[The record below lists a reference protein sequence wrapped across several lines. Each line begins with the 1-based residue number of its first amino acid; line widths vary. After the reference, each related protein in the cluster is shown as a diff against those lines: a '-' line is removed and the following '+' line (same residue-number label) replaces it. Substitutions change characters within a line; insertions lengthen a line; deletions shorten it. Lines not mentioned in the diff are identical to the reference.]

1 MDAIQIQQLF
11 IEQVKQRSPDQKL
24 WVDQLAEV
32 LSISKPA
39 AYKRINGSTALSL
52 DDIVRLM
59 DVYQLSF
66 DAIAIPERKNI
77 PFQFP
82 FIFNKINSFF
92 DYVSTLKASVQRLA
106 SIPNS
111 TVWYATSELPFF
123 YYFFFPDLTYFKFY
137 MYARTVWDIPSY
149 KKMKINL
156 SEFASEHLLKKEI
169 EAVQSAYFGI
179 PGLEFWNESFLL
191 NTLNQIKYFLSSG
204 LFEKPDESLV
214 LCDRLTD
221 LMRHASAVAESGKK
235 FMINGRP
242 TEHSPDITMFYNE
255 IAHTSNI
262 ALVSAPSISAV
273 LTAYDN
279 PNFILSDDERLVKYT
294 REWFERVKHSSQNI
308 SRDSERA
315 RMSFFARIQH
325 KIELTREEL
334 KAIISRLS

>member
-1 MDAIQIQQLF
+1 MDALHIQQLL

-52 DDIVRLM
+52 DDIVRIM
-59 DVYQLSF
+59 DAYQLSF
-66 DAIAIPERKNI
+66 DAVAIPEERNI
-77 PFQFP
+77 GFQFP
-82 FIFNKINSFF
+82 FLTNKINSFL
-92 DYVSTLKASVQRLA
+92 DYVGPLKESVQRLA
-106 SIPNS
+106 SIPNA

-137 MYARTVWDIPSY
+137 MYARTVWDIPAY

-156 SEFASEHLLKKEI
+156 SDFASEHLIKKEVDAI
-169 EAVQSAYFGI
+169 QDAYFSI
-179 PGLEFWNESFLL
+179 PGLEFWNENFLQ

-204 LFEKPDESLV
+204 LFEKPEDAIV

-221 LMRHASAVAESGKK
+221 LIKHAAAVAESGKK
-235 FMINGRP
+235 FKLNQKP
-242 TEHSPDITMFYNE
+242 SEHNPDITMFYNE

-262 ALVSAPSISAV
+262 ALVSSSPFSAV
-273 LTAYDN
+273 LSAYDN
-279 PNFILSDDERLVKYT
+279 PNFIQSDDERLVKYT

-308 SRDSERA
+308 SRDSERS
-315 RMSFFARIQH
+315 RMSFFARVQR
-325 KIELTREEL
+325 KIDLTRDEIE
-334 KAIISRLS
+334 AIIARLS